1 MAEMDRGS
9 FCLFVELDTLFS
21 LHYSSDYEKILY
33 TLKNAK

>member
-9 FCLFVELDTLFS
+9 FCLFELDTLFS